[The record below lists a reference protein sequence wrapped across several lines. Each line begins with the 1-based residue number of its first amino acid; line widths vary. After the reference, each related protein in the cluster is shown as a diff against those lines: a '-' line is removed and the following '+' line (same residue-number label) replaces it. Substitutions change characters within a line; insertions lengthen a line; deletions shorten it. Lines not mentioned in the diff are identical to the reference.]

1 MVEARIFAQQTGV
14 GRTSEGNFVG
24 LRGTRDGA
32 MFSADWMQALVLEGR
47 GFSAE
52 SGTAT
57 TPIVMV
63 DQVDGTTDL
72 TLPSFL
78 LAVPNNAVVIPTY
91 LRVTVEATVAL
102 ERSMDTM
109 AVASSVYDGD
119 VTATGLTIVNM
130 RTDAPVASLCTAS
143 GKVTAT
149 GTSPYTGNNYEF
161 WRPHGGAVINSAAA
175 AAGGW
180 NYAYEWSAKEASV
193 PPIIVGEGS
202 LSIYNFVYTDA
213 NSHFIGAQWIELPEG
228 AVI

>member
-1 MVEARIFAQQTGV
+1 MSEARIFAQQMNV

-32 MFSADWMQALVLEGR
+32 LFTSDWLQALVLEGR
-47 GFSAE
+47 GFAAE

-57 TPIVMV
+57 TPIAMV

-78 LAVPNNAVVIPTY
+78 LAVPNNVVLIPTF
-91 LRVTVEATVAL
+91 LRVAVEATVQL

-109 AVASSVYDGD
+109 AVASSVYDGS
-119 VTATGLTIVNM
+119 VTATPLTIVNL
-130 RTDAPVASLCTAS
+130 RTDAPIASLCTAS
-143 GKVTAT
+143 GKVTAA
-149 GTSPYTGNNYEF
+149 GTTPYSGNNYEF
-161 WRPHGGAVINSAAA
+161 WRPHGGAVIDSSTA

-213 NSHFIGAQWIELPEG
+213 NTHFIGAQWIELPES
-228 AVI
+228 VII